1 LQLRVGGDLFDE
13 CVGALGQY
21 RCGLQLDV
29 VVQVD
34 AQLLDEGPQDA
45 LEKAV
50 DREYRKTRIVVQN
63 ARAGRAGAAA
73 DFGLVEPRLA
83 PQQAHV
89 SAPLPRRQR
98 VDLLQDARLHLLGRL
113 VGEGDRQNRA
123 VTFGTFDDVVH
134 VFVGQLVGFARSGAG
149 VQYFRSHIRRVFST
163 KGTNF
168 PANRRGKR
176 EFSYL

>member
-1 LQLRVGGDLFDE
+1 MFDE

-50 DREYRKTRIVVQN
+50 DREYRKTRIVMQN
-63 ARAGRAGAAA
+63 ARAGRA
-73 DFGLVEPRLA
+73 GLVEPRLA

-98 VDLLQDARLHLLGRL
+98 VDLLQDARLHLLGCL

>member
-1 LQLRVGGDLFDE
+1 MPSSLMKAR
-13 CVGALGQY
+13 
-21 RCGLQLDV
+21 RMRWK
-29 VVQVD
+29 
-34 AQLLDEGPQDA
+34 
-45 LEKAV
+45 KAV

-63 ARAGRAGAAA
+63 ARAGHAGAAA

-149 VQYFRSHIRRVFST
+149 VQYFRLTFVACFLPKVRISPQIDA
-163 KGTNF
+163 GNGNF
-168 PANRRGKR
+168 RIFDCVLDTLSRHNQAGACFCARL
-176 EFSYL
+176 FVSLTSS